1 MRTALALALG
11 LAAALLACQCNAAV
25 PIFPTMPQNWYS
37 PQYVG
42 VEIVQGTD
50 IALKGSMVWQMDANF
65 SRSAFTSSTGG
76 YSNFMDWDGKT
87 YGSGS
92 GPAIY
97 WFIEGYQC
105 EWWYGLRIFY
115 VLPILLLFF
124 VVSNS
129 L

>member
-1 MRTALALALG
+1 MRSALALALG
-11 LAAALLACQCNAAV
+11 LAATLLACQCNAAV
-25 PIFPTMPQNWYS
+25 PVFPTMPQNWYS

-105 EWWYGLRIFY
+105 EWWYA
-115 VLPILLLFF
+115 LPSCRRCSLF
-124 VVSNS
+124 